1 MITNE
6 RLDNVYPIDVKMFGF
21 SGWCSAYLV
30 VGREKVALID
40 TGPATSTDAV
50 RTAILKYGFDL
61 KEITHILITHI
72 HFDHCG
78 SAGILLK
85 EMPEA
90 RVFVH
95 PKVVKHLIDPS
106 ILMKNIQV
114 VGDKLATRFGKLLP
128 LPASRVQ
135 GFSDGEVIDL
145 GNGERLKVIFT
156 PGHTNSN
163 VTIVEEK
170 NNGIF
175 VDDTPGIYLAQEEAL
190 LIPTPFGSDLRQ
202 TLKSL
207 KMLMEIPSKRLLFGH
222 FGTCD
227 TPEEILKIAFERAE
241 RYLTLASE
249 IMERTK
255 SSENLFSHIVEV
267 NSSALALVQERRD
280 GLYEYL
286 IEELLPMWAKG
297 FANYYMKQKER

>member
-1 MITNE
+1 MTTHE
-6 RLDNVYPIDVKMFGF
+6 HLDNVYLIDVKMFGF
-21 SGWCSAYLV
+21 SGWCAAYLV

-40 TGPATSTDAV
+40 TGPATSIDAV
-50 RTAILKYGFDL
+50 RHGILKHGFDL

-90 RVFVH
+90 RVFAH

-106 ILMKNIQV
+106 ILMKNIQE
-114 VGDKLATRFGKLLP
+114 VGDKLVTRFGKLLP
-128 LPASRVQ
+128 LPANRVQ
-135 GFSDGEVIDL
+135 GFNDGEVIDL

-156 PGHTNSN
+156 PGHATSN

-170 NNGIF
+170 HHGIF
-175 VDDTPGIYLAQEEAL
+175 VGDTPGIYLSKEKAL
-190 LIPTPFGSDLRQ
+190 FIPSPFGSDLNQ

-207 KMLMEIPSKRLLFGH
+207 KMLMEIPAKNLFFGH
-222 FGTCD
+222 FGICD
-227 TPEEILKIAFERAE
+227 TPKEILKIAFEKIE
-241 RYLTLASE
+241 QYLAAASE

-255 SSENLFSHIVEV
+255 SSEDLFNHIVET
-267 NSSALALVQERRD
+267 NSSALGSVQERRD
-280 GLYEYL
+280 GLHEYL
-286 IEELLPMWAKG
+286 IEELFPMWAKG
-297 FANYYMKQKER
+297 FAHYYLKQREG

>member
-6 RLDNVYPIDVKMFGF
+6 CPDNVYPIDVKMFGF
-21 SGWCSAYLV
+21 SNWCSAYLV

-40 TGPATSTDAV
+40 TGPATSIDSV
-50 RTAILKYGFDL
+50 RNRILQYGFDL
-61 KEITHILITHI
+61 KAITHILITHI

-78 SAGILLK
+78 STGILLK

-90 RVFVH
+90 RVFAH

-106 ILMKNIQV
+106 VLMKNIQE
-114 VGDKLATRFGKLLP
+114 VGDRLVTRFGKLLP

-135 GFSDGEVIDL
+135 GFSDGEVMDL

-156 PGHTNSN
+156 PGHANSN

-175 VDDTPGIYLAQEEAL
+175 VGDTPGIYLAKEKAL
-190 LIPTPFGSDLRQ
+190 FIPSPFGSDLRQ
-202 TLKSL
+202 ILKSL
-207 KMLMEIPSKRLLFGH
+207 KMLMEIPAERLFFGH
-222 FGTCD
+222 FGICD
-227 TPEEILKIAFERAE
+227 TPEEILRIAFEKTE
-241 RYLTLASE
+241 RYLSVASE
-249 IMERTK
+249 IMDRTK
-255 SSENLFSHIVEV
+255 SPEDLFNHIVEV
-267 NSSALALVQERRD
+267 NSSGLTSVQERRD

-286 IEELLPMWAKG
+286 IEELFPMWAKG

>member
-6 RLDNVYPIDVKMFGF
+6 RLDNVYLIDVKMFGF

-40 TGPATSTDAV
+40 TGPATSIDVV
-50 RTAILKYGFDL
+50 RNGILKHGFDL
-61 KEITHILITHI
+61 KEITHIFITHI

-90 RVFVH
+90 RVFAH

-106 ILMKNIQV
+106 ILMKNIQE
-114 VGDKLATRFGKLLP
+114 VGDKLVDRFGKLLP

-135 GFSDGEVIDL
+135 GFSDGEVMDL
-145 GNGERLKVIFT
+145 GNGARLKVIFT
-156 PGHTNSN
+156 PGHATSN

-170 NNGIF
+170 NDGIF
-175 VDDTPGIYLAQEEAL
+175 VGDTPGIYLAKEEAL
-190 LIPTPFGSDLRQ
+190 FIPSPFGSDLKQ

-207 KMLMEIPSKRLLFGH
+207 KMLTEIPAKRLFFGH
-222 FGTCD
+222 FGICD
-227 TPEEILKIAFERAE
+227 TPKEILKIAFEKME
-241 RYLTLASE
+241 RYLSVASE

-255 SSENLFSHIVEV
+255 ASEDLFNHIVEV
-267 NSSALALVQERRD
+267 NSSALALVQERGD

-286 IEELLPMWAKG
+286 IKELFPMWAKG
-297 FANYYMKQKER
+297 FANYYMKQRKG